1 MLGKL
6 TQRQIEE
13 VLRSCTVGRIGASA
27 DGRVYVVP
35 ITYVFDGD
43 SVYGHSVLGQKIR
56 MMRANP
62 EVGFEV
68 EDVDD
73 LANWRTVIAR
83 GRYEELT
90 GDMAVAAAKLIAA
103 RLGRLTA
110 SETAGPS
117 GRGPRGRKH
126 VAYRIRLLERTGRYE
141 RNAPRK
147 KAKAPARG

>member
-1 MLGKL
+1 M
-6 TQRQIEE
+6 
-13 VLRSCTVGRIGASA
+13 
-27 DGRVYVVP
+27 
-35 ITYVFDGD
+35 
-43 SVYGHSVLGQKIR
+43 LGQKIR

-62 EVGFEV
+62 EVCFEV
-68 EDVDD
+68 DDVDD
-73 LANWRTVIAR
+73 LANWRSVIAR

-126 VAYRIRLLERTGRYE
+126 VAYRIRLVERTGRYE
-141 RNAPRK
+141 RNAPTKPRRR
-147 KAKAPARG
+147 PTRG